1 MKSSLSTRLTLTV
14 LLAIVVTAVLVMTLS
29 NIIIRNRFIVLVA
42 YSGQRAAQ
50 RLAPV
55 FARYYALTGSW
66 EGVDQLVALY
76 KSEAENLPA
85 MMMQPAL
92 RNRDADGRSAIIPAD
107 ERLLLLDI
115 EGKLLADSEPGADN
129 LTLVPRTIARSGVRI
144 LVDEKHVGTLIVM
157 SGLGKLNAYQTAF
170 LRQVMLFLLI
180 ATLIVALVGVWLG
193 KWQAQR
199 ILAPIKALSRATQEI
214 AQGDLSHRIP
224 VSGDDELGELAV
236 AFNTM
241 AGDLEHQQELR
252 RRAMNDIAHELR
264 TPLSVLQI
272 EMESL
277 EDGIT
282 EPTPEVLSGL
292 QVELGRL
299 NHLVEDLR
307 VLALTD
313 AGELHLEWSS
323 LDLGGLIF
331 SMLDR
336 VRSSAREKGV
346 TLSAKVPET
355 PVFIEGDARRL
366 SQVLLNLLS
375 NAIQHTPVGGSI
387 TMTLAQPATETGQPV
402 AQITVQDTGEGIP
415 AEHLPHIFERFYR
428 PAVARSPRGTGLGLS
443 IAKSLVEAHGGRI
456 SVVSAEGMGSTFT
469 FTLPA
474 KRSHAT
480 VSGVA

>member
-1 MKSSLSTRLTLTV
+1 MKSSLSTRLTISL
-14 LLAIVVTAVLVMTLS
+14 LLAIVVTATLVMGLS
-29 NIIIRNRFIVLVA
+29 ALIIHNRFTLMVT
-42 YSGQRAAQ
+42 YSGQRTAQ

-55 FARYYALTGSW
+55 FSRYYRLNGSW
-66 EGVDQLVALY
+66 EGVEQLALLYRYEVENVA
-76 KSEAENLPA
+76 A
-85 MMMQPAL
+85 MMERPAL
-92 RNRDADGRSAIIPAD
+92 RDRTMSERGTMAPAD

-115 EGKLLADSEPGADN
+115 EGKVLADSNPESGN
-129 LTLVPRTIARSGVRI
+129 ISLVPRAVAQGGVKITIDG
-144 LVDEKHVGTLIVM
+144 EHVGTLIVM
-157 SGLGKLNAYQTAF
+157 SGLGELNAYQTAF
-170 LRQVMLFLLI
+170 LRQVMLFLLV
-180 ATLIVALVGVWLG
+180 AGLIVALVGMALG
-193 KWQAQR
+193 RWQAQR

-214 AQGDLSHRIP
+214 AQGDLAHRIP

-241 AGDLEHQQELR
+241 AEDLERQQELR

-282 EPTPEVLSGL
+282 EPSPEIIAGL
-292 QVELGRL
+292 QAELVRL

-313 AGELHLEWSS
+313 AGELHLEWST
-323 LDLGGLIF
+323 LDLGGLIY

-336 VRSSAREKGV
+336 VRSSAREKEV
-346 TLSAKVPET
+346 ALNAVVPEM
-355 PVFIEGDARRL
+355 PVFIEGDSRRL

-375 NAIQHTPVGGSI
+375 NAIQHTPSGGSI
-387 TMTLAQPATETGQPV
+387 SVILTQPATETGQTV
-402 AQITVQDTGEGIP
+402 AQVTVQDTGEGIP

-428 PAVARSPRGTGLGLS
+428 PAVARNPRGTGLGLS
-443 IAKSLVEAHGGRI
+443 IAKSLIEAHGGRI
-456 SVVSAEGMGSTFT
+456 SVVSAEGLGSTFT

-480 VSGVA
+480 

>member
-1 MKSSLSTRLTLTV
+1 MKSSLSARITLSL
-14 LLAIVVTAVLVMTLS
+14 LLAIVVTALLVMALS
-29 NIIIRNRFIVLVA
+29 NIIIRNRFVVLVA

-50 RLAPV
+50 RLAPI

-76 KSEAENLPA
+76 KSEAENMPA
-85 MMMQPAL
+85 IMMQPAL
-92 RNRDADGRSAIIPAD
+92 RDRNADERGAVAPAD
-107 ERLLLLDI
+107 ERLLLLDT
-115 EGKLLADSEPGADN
+115 EGNVLADSEPEADK
-129 LTLVPRTIARSGVRI
+129 LVLVPRTIARGGVRV
-144 LVDEKHVGTLIVM
+144 LVDGEHVGTLIVM
-157 SGLGKLNAYQTAF
+157 SGLGQLNAYQTAF
-170 LRQVMLFLLI
+170 LQQVMLFLLV
-180 ATLIVALVGVWLG
+180 ATLIVALIGVWLG
-193 KWQAQR
+193 RWQAQR

-214 AQGDLSHRIP
+214 AQGDLAHRIP

-241 AGDLEHQQELR
+241 AEDLERQQELR

-282 EPTPEVLSGL
+282 EPSPEIIAGL
-292 QVELGRL
+292 QAELVRL

-313 AGELHLEWSS
+313 AGELHLEWST
-323 LDLGGLIF
+323 LDLGGLIC

-336 VRSSAREKGV
+336 VRSSAREKEV
-346 TLSAKVPET
+346 ALNAVVPEM
-355 PVFIEGDARRL
+355 PVFIEGDSRRL

-375 NAIQHTPVGGSI
+375 NAIQHTPSGGSI
-387 TMTLAQPATETGQPV
+387 SVILTQPATETGQTV
-402 AQITVQDTGEGIP
+402 AQVTVQDTGEGIP

-428 PAVARSPRGTGLGLS
+428 PAVARNPRGTGLGLS
-443 IAKSLVEAHGGRI
+443 IAKSLIEAHGGRI
-456 SVVSAEGMGSTFT
+456 SVASAEGLGSTFT

-480 VSGVA
+480 

>member
-1 MKSSLSTRLTLTV
+1 
-14 LLAIVVTAVLVMTLS
+14 
-29 NIIIRNRFIVLVA
+29 
-42 YSGQRAAQ
+42 
-50 RLAPV
+50 
-55 FARYYALTGSW
+55 
-66 EGVDQLVALY
+66 
-76 KSEAENLPA
+76 
-85 MMMQPAL
+85 
-92 RNRDADGRSAIIPAD
+92 
-107 ERLLLLDI
+107 
-115 EGKLLADSEPGADN
+115 
-129 LTLVPRTIARSGVRI
+129 VRI

>member
-1 MKSSLSTRLTLTV
+1 MKSSLSTRLTLSL
-14 LLAIVVTAVLVMTLS
+14 LLAIVVTALLVMALS
-29 NIIIRNRFIVLVA
+29 NIIIRNRFVVLVA

-55 FARYYALTGSW
+55 FSRYYALTGSW
-66 EGVDQLVALY
+66 EGVGQLVALY
-76 KSEAENLPA
+76 KSEAENMPA
-85 MMMQPAL
+85 IMMQPAL
-92 RNRDADGRSAIIPAD
+92 RDRTEDERRTIVPAD
-107 ERLLLLDI
+107 ERLLLLDT
-115 EGKLLADSEPGADN
+115 EGNVLADSEPSADK
-129 LTLVPRTIARSGVRI
+129 LALVPKTIARSGVRVM
-144 LVDEKHVGTLIVM
+144 VDGEHVGTLIVM
-157 SGLGKLNAYQTAF
+157 SGLGQLNAYQTAF

-199 ILAPIKALSRATQEI
+199 ILAPIKALSRATQQI

-282 EPTPEVLSGL
+282 EPTPEVISGL

-313 AGELHLEWSS
+313 AGELHLEWAT
-323 LDLGGLIF
+323 LDLGGLVY

-346 TLSAKVPET
+346 TLSAKIPET

-375 NAIQHTPVGGSI
+375 NAIQHTPARGNIAV
-387 TMTLAQPATETGQPV
+387 TLAQPATETGQPV
-402 AQITVQDTGEGIP
+402 AQVTVQDTGEGIP

-443 IAKSLVEAHGGRI
+443 IAKSLVEAHGGHI
-456 SVVSAEGMGSTFT
+456 SVVSVEGMGSTFT

-480 VSGVA
+480 GSGVS